1 MQFFKPYTLNLGGRL
16 LSVDSPLVMGILN
29 TTPDSFYAGSRC
41 DSEEL
46 IRNRIRTIVSQG
58 ADIIDIGGYSS
69 RPNADDITP
78 EEEFRRLS
86 LGLRLIKEEAPDSIV
101 SVDTFRASVAERCVG
116 EYGVDIINDI
126 ASGGLD
132 PQMIPTV
139 ARLKV
144 PYIMMHMR
152 GNPHTMTQLT
162 DYTDVTADVMAW
174 LGAKAKEAALAGIT
188 DIIVDPGFG
197 FSKTVEQ
204 NYEMLAHLELFAT
217 LDLPLLVGVSRKSM
231 IYKLLSTT
239 PDNALNGTTAIH
251 MISLMKGASILRVHD
266 VAEARE
272 AVTIFNATFSPKNQ

>member
-139 ARLKV
+139 AHDDTAYRL
-144 PYIMMHMR
+144 YR
-152 GNPHTMTQLT
+152 RDSRRCG
-162 DYTDVTADVMAW
+162 
-174 LGAKAKEAALAGIT
+174 LAR
-188 DIIVDPGFG
+188 
-197 FSKTVEQ
+197 
-204 NYEMLAHLELFAT
+204 
-217 LDLPLLVGVSRKSM
+217 RKSQGSRAGGHYRHHRRPG
-231 IYKLLSTT
+231 IRIQQDS
-239 PDNALNGTTAIH
+239 
-251 MISLMKGASILRVHD
+251 GAEL
-266 VAEARE
+266 
-272 AVTIFNATFSPKNQ
+272 